1 MAHLKE
7 SFFIVISAWLS
18 NLSIS
23 IFPLSYFIYLFIA
36 CFVSFY
42 RQSVKY
48 FRFHRLPFLH
58 LPLPLSF
65 LIFQLTYHFFLIHYF
80 LFLSSSSST
89 TYSLFL
95 FLFVLPTYSLT
106 LCKYNLSFFSTSSP
120 LLPSFFYPL
129 TPSSSLSSFSTSSFL
144 PLLFHLFFL
153 YSSVFYVSRFSP
165 PPIPHLSQFL
175 LNFRSHSHSHLYFP
189 PLPHPSFRRPLFP
202 ALSLPMACKALPK
215 RDADGLTERDPDLW
229 KGRECDGDVREGEG
243 MGERGGE
250 G

>member
-23 IFPLSYFIYLFIA
+23 IFPLSYFIYLLIA

-65 LIFQLTYHFFLIHYF
+65 LTFQLTYHFFLIHYF

-95 FLFVLPTYSLT
+95 FLFVLPSYSLT

-120 LLPSFFYPL
+120 LLPSFKHVSSSFFYPL

-144 PLLFHLFFL
+144 PLLFHLSLSIFFCIL
-153 YSSVFYVSRFSP
+153 R
-165 PPIPHLSQFL
+165 L
-175 LNFRSHSHSHLYFP
+175 
-189 PLPHPSFRRPLFP
+189 PLFP
-202 ALSLPMACKALPK
+202 SSDSSSFAIPSQFSFSFPFPSLFPSSSPSLFSSSFIPCPLSS
-215 RDADGLTERDPDLW
+215 DGMQSSCLNATRTD
-229 KGRECDGDVREGEG
+229 
-243 MGERGGE
+243 
-250 G
+250 